1 MRTESEKEDGKQPF
15 LERIKQK
22 KKNSGKRDE
31 VILLTFVLPNWHL
44 SQVSLMLEF
53 VSHHLN
59 NKSTRPVRLVT
70 VPVVYSKYFN
80 NFHF

>member
-31 VILLTFVLPNWHL
+31 VILLTFVLPNWH
-44 SQVSLMLEF
+44 
-53 VSHHLN
+53 
-59 NKSTRPVRLVT
+59 
-70 VPVVYSKYFN
+70 
-80 NFHF
+80 